1 MWLSLAGAIL
11 CVSVM
16 FLISWWTALI
26 TLCVVLALYL
36 VVSYRK
42 PGNSFTLIAKST
54 IFSAACMSFLRAH
67 EQLYSTDVN
76 WGSTTQAQT
85 YNNALTAVQQLDR
98 VEEHVKNYRPQLLVL
113 TGAPSARSALV
124 DFAHHITKNSSLLI
138 CGHIMEVRL
147 VKTIE
152 TIMSGLSR

>member
-42 PGNSFTLIAKST
+42 PGNFI
-54 IFSAACMSFLRAH
+54 
-67 EQLYSTDVN
+67 Q
-76 WGSTTQAQT
+76 
-85 YNNALTAVQQLDR
+85 
-98 VEEHVKNYRPQLLVL
+98 
-113 TGAPSARSALV
+113 
-124 DFAHHITKNSSLLI
+124 
-138 CGHIMEVRL
+138 
-147 VKTIE
+147 
-152 TIMSGLSR
+152 

>member
-42 PGNSFTLIAKST
+42 PGNLRNKNFLTLL
-54 IFSAACMSFLRAH
+54 FSIHCALFMKIYYRCKLGLDYTSPDLQKRINCGAAIGSGGGAREKLQTATLSSYWRAQC
-67 EQLYSTDVN
+67 EIISC
-76 WGSTTQAQT
+76 
-85 YNNALTAVQQLDR
+85 R
-98 VEEHVKNYRPQLLVL
+98 F
-113 TGAPSARSALV
+113 RS
-124 DFAHHITKNSSLLI
+124 SYY
-138 CGHIMEVRL
+138 
-147 VKTIE
+147 
-152 TIMSGLSR
+152 

>member
-42 PGNSFTLIAKST
+42 PGNFIQQIYFYLSAIFCCIIFFTKIYYRCKLG
-54 IFSAACMSFLRAH
+54 F
-67 EQLYSTDVN
+67 
-76 WGSTTQAQT
+76 
-85 YNNALTAVQQLDR
+85 
-98 VEEHVKNYRPQLLVL
+98 NYTSPDL
-113 TGAPSARSALV
+113 
-124 DFAHHITKNSSLLI
+124 
-138 CGHIMEVRL
+138 
-147 VKTIE
+147 
-152 TIMSGLSR
+152 